1 MKRMSIKKQM
11 ILLFI
16 LISIFFPAKVLSQL
30 IVGQVAPSLSGIK
43 MIDKEFPDLKN
54 KFVFLDFW
62 ATWCTSEVK
71 YLDHLN
77 DLALRFKVNVVF
89 IAVSSESEV
98 QVRSLLQ
105 NKLWFNMYFGLDIDQ
120 IFYKKFLF
128 ENIPVYYFISP
139 QNIILSTG
147 IANEISDIDL
157 NSLIIQNDS
166 TIFKTGTIIVTTKD
180 SIK

>member
-1 MKRMSIKKQM
+1 MKKRM

-16 LISIFFPAKVLSQL
+16 LISFFYPAKVLSQL
-30 IVGQVAPSLSGIK
+30 AVGQVAPSLTGLKIL
-43 MIDKEFPDLKN
+43 DKELPDLKD

-77 DLALRFKVNVVF
+77 DLALRHKSNIVF

-105 NKLWFNMYFGLDIDQ
+105 NKLWFNIYFGLDVDQ
-120 IFYKKFLF
+120 IFYKKFSF
-128 ENIPVYYFISP
+128 ENIPVYYLISP
-139 QNIILSTG
+139 KNIILSTG
-147 IANEISDIDL
+147 IANELTDSAL
-157 NSLIIQNDS
+157 NSLIIENDS
-166 TIFKTGTIIVTTKD
+166 TAVKNGTRIVVSID